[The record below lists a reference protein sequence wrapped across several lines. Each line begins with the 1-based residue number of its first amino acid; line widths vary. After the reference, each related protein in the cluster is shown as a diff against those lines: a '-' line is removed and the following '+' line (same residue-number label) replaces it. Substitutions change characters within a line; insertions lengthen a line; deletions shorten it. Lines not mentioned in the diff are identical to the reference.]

1 MRQRIRVVVAASDP
15 ISQSGIESQL
25 RGRPR
30 CTVLEQIDID
40 RAEVAIV
47 VVDELDEAACRTIKG
62 IQRDGVP
69 RVVVVAGEADDT
81 GLMRAIEAGASGFV
95 RRAEATAEQLERA
108 VELAERGD
116 GALPSDLLGRL
127 MERIGELQRNVLT
140 PAGLTPGGLTEREV
154 DVLRLVSEGKDTGQI
169 AGELHYS
176 ERTVKNVI
184 HDVTTRF
191 NLRNRSHA
199 VAYAVR
205 NGLI

>member
-1 MRQRIRVVVAASDP
+1 MRERICVVVLANDP
-15 ISQSGIESQL
+15 ISQSGIEAQL

-30 CTVLEQIDID
+30 CSVLEHVDID
-40 RAEVAIV
+40 RAVVAIV
-47 VVDELDEAACRTIKG
+47 VADEIDEAACRTIKA
-62 IQRDGVP
+62 IQRNGVP
-69 RVVVVAGEADDT
+69 RVIVVSPEVDDH
-81 GLMRAIEAGASGFV
+81 GLMSAIEAGASGFV
-95 RRAEATAEQLERA
+95 RRHEATAENLERA

-116 GALPSDLLGRL
+116 GALPSDMLGRL
-127 MERIGELQRNVLT
+127 MERIGDLQRNVLT
-140 PAGLTPGGLTEREV
+140 PAGLTASGLSSREV
-154 DVLRLVSEGKDTGQI
+154 DVLRLVSEGKDTCQI

-191 NLRNRSHA
+191 NLKNRSHA